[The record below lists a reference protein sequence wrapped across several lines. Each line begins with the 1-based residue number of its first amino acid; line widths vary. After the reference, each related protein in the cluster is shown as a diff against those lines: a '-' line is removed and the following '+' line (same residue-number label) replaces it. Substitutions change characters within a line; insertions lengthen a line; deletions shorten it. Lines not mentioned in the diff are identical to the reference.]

1 MARIRVL
8 RTYRFLDK
16 DPVIDQMRTVLQ
28 DEGLFTRL
36 TIAADIASLSRTTL
50 DNWFHGD
57 TKRPQFASIM
67 ALMTS
72 LGYENKWSRTTK
84 IDVDEELKK
93 ARDWLIKEG
102 KKKQAKEAKEA
113 KAVAAKRRKRPSA
126 LKLVG

>member
-36 TIAADIASLSRTTL
+36 RIAADIASLSRATL
-50 DNWFHGD
+50 DNWFHGE
-57 TKRPQFASIM
+57 TRRPQFASIM
-67 ALMTS
+67 SLMTS
-72 LGYENKWSRTTK
+72 LGYENKWMKDRA
-84 IDVDEELKK
+84 IDVYIELKK

-102 KKKQAKEAKEA
+102 KKKEPKPRKAKK
-113 KAVAAKRRKRPSA
+113 KTGNVVKFRRTA
-126 LKLVG
+126 